1 MLEPYRTAFMEGFRA
16 RRQLGAD
23 LTMNPYP
30 PRQGGAL
37 CQRRQ
42 GWADGWRVAWEED
55 EPAAIIAYV

>member
-1 MLEPYRTAFMEGFRA
+1 MEGFRA